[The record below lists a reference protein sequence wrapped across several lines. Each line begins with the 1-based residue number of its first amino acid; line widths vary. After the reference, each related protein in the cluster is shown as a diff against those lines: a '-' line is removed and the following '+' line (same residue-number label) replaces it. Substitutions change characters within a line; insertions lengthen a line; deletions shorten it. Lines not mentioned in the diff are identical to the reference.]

1 MSSILTLLLVDLHM
15 FNNSAYLFHCNSHWV
30 YPDPWCLQNFEN
42 DGLTLLIAPVRHLTG
57 VGALV

>member
-15 FNNSAYLFHCNSHWV
+15 FNNSAHLLYCNSHWV
-30 YPDPWCLQNFEN
+30 YPDLWCLQNFEN
-42 DGLTLLIAPVRHLTG
+42 DGLALLVAPVRHLTG